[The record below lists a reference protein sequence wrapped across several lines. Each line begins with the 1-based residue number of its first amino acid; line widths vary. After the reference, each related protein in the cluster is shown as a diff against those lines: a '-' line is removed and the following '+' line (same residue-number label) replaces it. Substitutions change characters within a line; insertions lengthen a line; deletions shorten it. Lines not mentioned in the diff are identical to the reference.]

1 MNRVIKWQV
10 DYFIEMIK
18 KRKRG
23 KNDKTNSKN

>member
-23 KNDKTNSKN
+23 KNVSTAN